1 MSSQVRLWFC
11 QKVLFAHPSR
21 FCEYILECP
30 SAEVRTAFV
39 RIIVFVAHF
48 SLEDGPCP
56 TPSYLTQHYHH
67 QQQQQQQQ
75 QAGDSGTVATAGG
88 SATAAAGKTLSD
100 HLLQTVLALLWMEV
114 SEHGRHLQQ
123 YFSLFVMYASL
134 GVAEKAQLLRLGVPA
149 TFIQVALDEGP
160 GPPIKYQYA
169 ELAKLYQ
176 VRILPF
182 SSPSFFDDS
191 FVTRHRVSKMS

>member
-1 MSSQVRLWFC
+1 MCSFASPIQVRLWFC

-48 SLEDGPCP
+48 SLEDGPCQ
-56 TPSYLTQHYHH
+56 TPAFLQQHYN

-75 QAGDSGTVATAGG
+75 QEG
-88 SATAAAGKTLSD
+88 SSSAESAAPVRTLSD

-123 YFSLFVMYASL
+123 YFSLFVTYASL

-149 TFIQVALDEGP
+149 TFV
-160 GPPIKYQYA
+160 
-169 ELAKLYQ
+169 Q
-176 VRILPF
+176 VRKY
-182 SSPSFFDDS
+182 
-191 FVTRHRVSKMS
+191 FVVCLGN